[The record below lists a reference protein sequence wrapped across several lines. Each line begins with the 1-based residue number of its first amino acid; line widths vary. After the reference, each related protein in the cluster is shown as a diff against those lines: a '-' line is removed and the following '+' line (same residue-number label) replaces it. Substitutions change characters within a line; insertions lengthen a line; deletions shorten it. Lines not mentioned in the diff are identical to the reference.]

1 VDYKHDLKTIGNFR
15 VQHHITMHSRRY
27 ETFEVYCRVYYAGR
41 FLGEGILRLIS
52 LVSSYRTNGN
62 TNRAVSL
69 IEKQLLS
76 IADKYNITLEVE
88 KIQLS
93 RFDVKT
99 CYGCRVCF
107 EKGEDMCTL
116 KDELHV
122 IWEKIHQADG
132 ILAASPVYVEDVNGI
147 MKNWIDRMA
156 FNCHRPAFAGK
167 TVYVVTTSGG
177 GSSNHTINTMKNAFT
192 TWGINFAGS
201 SKFRTGKMMNSTEME
216 SRYSSEI
223 KKAAEVFFKALK
235 NKSALRPSL
244 YSLIAFK
251 VQQKCWQKSTQY
263 QDTVDYQYWR
273 RNEWLQRDCNYYIP
287 NKASFLKIKFARLIG
302 SIVAA
307 FYI

>member
-1 VDYKHDLKTIGNFR
+1 MRI
-15 VQHHITMHSRRY
+15 
-27 ETFEVYCRVYYAGR
+27 
-41 FLGEGILRLIS
+41 IS
-52 LVSSYRTNGN
+52 LISSYRTNGN
-62 TNRAVSL
+62 TNRAISL

-76 IADKYNITLEVE
+76 IADKENIILEVE

-93 RFDVKT
+93 IFDIKT
-99 CYGCRVCF
+99 CCGCRACF
-107 EKGEDMCTL
+107 DKGEEKCPL
-116 KDELHV
+116 KDELLV

-167 TVYVVTTSGG
+167 TVYIVTTSGG
-177 GSSNHTINTMKNAFT
+177 GSSNHAINTMKNAFT

-201 SKFRTGKMMNSTEME
+201 SKVRTGELIDSVEME

-223 KKAAEVFFKALK
+223 KKAAEVLFKAVK
-235 NKSALRPSL
+235 NKSAQSPSL

-251 VQQKCWQKSTQY
+251 VQQKYWQKSKQC
-263 QDTVDYQYWR
+263 QDTVDYKYWEK
-273 RNEWLQRDCNYYIP
+273 NKWLQRDCNYYIP
-287 NKASFLKIKFARLIG
+287 NKASFVKIKFARLIG
-302 SIVAA
+302 SIVVI